1 MENIEIKVTKTN
13 ISITNGYVLNQGEY
27 QVDKCKFTFS
37 DEYAGLVKK
46 AIFVNGNTSIDM
58 VILNDECN
66 IPYEI
71 LQNSNEF
78 TLKVYGYQVQNEEL
92 VVRYSPTALKV
103 FLREGSYVGSN
114 EVITPSQFEQY
125 EQALHD
131 GLDDLSEAMETM
143 ETTVNAKLGE
153 MNEALGEVETAT
165 TEANNLNLDVSKSG
179 KVATVTLTKKDASTK
194 VVTLSDGTSLMFQW
208 DGTKLG
214 IKTDEDEQY
223 TYVDLQGV
231 QGPIGPQG
239 EAFQIKKTYSSVAEM
254 NADFN
259 NMQLGD
265 YVMIASTVE
274 VEDNAKLYTRGESQW
289 IYISDFS
296 GAQGI
301 RGETGLTP
309 NIQIGTVVS
318 GSTPSV
324 TRTGTN
330 ENPILNFTLVK
341 GDKGDTGNTGET
353 GATGNGIV
361 SIEKTAIEGLVDTYT
376 ITYTNGT
383 TTTFNVTN
391 GEDGEVTQT
400 QLDETNARVDLNSK
414 LRNALPKVTGTGTEL
429 TLNDTA
435 EAEMVL
441 ELSGNTEQRTTTG
454 SNLLETKNISRT
466 ISGVTFT
473 VNEDGSITIDGTATA
488 DAQFFINTG
497 NNVSA
502 RTVPLKGN
510 TSYIF
515 KGKNDDNILVQAWY
529 SKNNVSAYALNNFVT
544 EEETFLG
551 AYIKI
556 QSGKTIN
563 NYTVYPQ
570 LVEGT
575 ELPEW
580 EPYTGGIS
588 SPNPDYPQDI
598 INVTRDNSVKVQN
611 KNLFNPEN
619 ATLNQTISA
628 TGTPQASVGSVL
640 SDYMYVKSS
649 TSYYLSG
656 VRGSDY
662 VRTYAFY
669 DANKNF
675 ISFGG
680 ISGAENVKG
689 SITTTA
695 NTKYIRIVS
704 GVSYY
709 SSSCQLEEGTIST
722 SYVEHK
728 EQTYP
733 IALGDEKI
741 GKINEKYKN
750 YFEYD
755 ILSNK
760 WYLNELV
767 TSIVLNGTETQ
778 WQYNSS
784 QKAFYILLSALSIGF
799 PFDSSGYYPK
809 KCSHFVYNALPGSDA
824 SLPDGLYEN
833 TSAAQRAMLVFHC
846 AKATS
851 LDEWKEWLSENNVQ
865 ILLPKYTPTRTQ
877 ITDTTLIQQLND
889 ILNAYAYQDQTHITQ
904 ENDGAPFNI
913 DAEAVR
919 DMTSIFD
926 LITTNTTQGTE
937 L

>member
-46 AIFVNGNTSIDM
+46 AIFVDGSTSIDM

-92 VVRYSPTALKV
+92 VVRYSPTALKI

-143 ETTVNAKLGE
+143 ETTVNAKLDE
-153 MNEALGEVETAT
+153 VDEALEDVETAT

-179 KVATVTLTKKDASTK
+179 KVATVTLTKKDASIK
-194 VVTLSDGTSLMFQW
+194 VVTLSDGTSLMFNW

-231 QGPIGPQG
+231 
-239 EAFQIKKTYSSVAEM
+239 
-254 NADFN
+254 
-259 NMQLGD
+259 
-265 YVMIASTVE
+265 
-274 VEDNAKLYTRGESQW
+274 
-289 IYISDFS
+289 
-296 GAQGI
+296 

-330 ENPILNFTLVK
+330 ENPVLNFTLVK

-353 GATGNGIV
+353 GEDGNGIV
-361 SIEKTAIEGLVDTYT
+361 GIEKTATSGLVDTYT

-400 QLDETNARVDLNSK
+400 QLDETNKRVALNSK

-435 EAEMVL
+435 ESEMVL
-441 ELSGNTEQRTTTG
+441 SLSGNTEQRTTTG

-488 DAQFFINTG
+488 DAQLFINTE
-497 NNVSA
+497 NNASA
-502 RTVPLKGN
+502 RTVPLKGS

-515 KGKNDDNILVQAWY
+515 NGKNDDNILVQAWY
-529 SKNNVSAYALNNFVT
+529 SKNNVAVYALNKFVT

-563 NYTVYPQ
+563 NYTIYPQ
-570 LVEGT
+570 LAEGT

-580 EPYTGGIS
+580 EPYTGGIA

-598 INVTRDNSVKVQN
+598 VNVTGDNEVRIANRNKFDGQWELGSIHGTTGANIDDPLVIRSVNYLPVKSGKTYVINAENNATIFVHFYDEN
-611 KNLFNPEN
+611 KNHL
-619 ATLNQTISA
+619 TLNSAQNTPKIITIPSNA
-628 TGTPQASVGSVL
+628 
-640 SDYMYVKSS
+640 Y
-649 TSYYLSG
+649 
-656 VRGSDY
+656 Y
-662 VRTYAFY
+662 VRLRTRQTE
-669 DANKNF
+669 K
-675 ISFGG
+675 ITSLSF
-680 ISGAENVKG
+680 K
-689 SITTTA
+689 
-695 NTKYIRIVS
+695 
-704 GVSYY
+704 
-709 SSSCQLEEGTIST
+709 CQLEEGTIPT
-722 SYVEHK
+722 SYVKHK
-728 EQTYP
+728 KQIFP
-733 IALGDEKI
+733 ITLGNIEVCKND
-741 GKINEKYKN
+741 NYKDFFFKN
-750 YFEYD
+750 IPECEYYD
-755 ILSNK
+755 STLSLNK
-760 WYLNELV
+760 WYLKKVWDKHIFTGNENIGSITNSYYIQKPTWLNSTTLHLPCTHTNRKIAYSCQKTDV
-767 TSIVLNGTETQ
+767 LYLKKKTFSGFETITDFKNWLAEQYTNGTAVIVLGVLATPEN
-778 WQYNSS
+778 
-784 QKAFYILLSALSIGF
+784 ILLNDTLQ
-799 PFDSSGYYPK
+799 
-809 KCSHFVYNALPGSDA
+809 
-824 SLPDGLYEN
+824 
-833 TSAAQRAMLVFHC
+833 TQ
-846 AKATS
+846 
-851 LDEWKEWLSENNVQ
+851 LDN
-865 ILLPKYTPTRTQ
+865 IMY
-877 ITDTTLIQQLND
+877 
-889 ILNAYAYQDQTHITQ
+889 AYAYQDQTHITQ
-904 ENDGAPFNI
+904 ENDGTPFNI

-919 DMTSIFD
+919 DMTNIFD